1 MDIHTTASFGTVTGY
16 NTGTIGNVVVRGTL
30 LSDNTGDILGGI
42 AGENREQG
50 VIRNCYVNATM
61 EAYCG
66 MTGGIVGRNSG
77 TGSDASV
84 TRCTSEGTLT
94 VLAGKNRIAGIVGRG
109 EGPDLIKGCHSSMTI
124 VATASGANGVGG
136 IFGANNNNLWG
147 HSNVTQNNI
156 DIVNQLHRDG
166 KVFYVLGF
174 NEPDLKEEANMTV
187 EQALEGWKKL
197 CDGLDPGIKL
207 VSPAT
212 SWPGRQWMKD
222 FMKGVQEQGLRCD
235 YVAAHLYVG
244 PAPTTYVNQ
253 VKELADTYGKKV
265 WVTEFAPR
273 DDNAVSGRPETNSY
287 SEEWIRDNFIEPL
300 LTEYESMSEVFR
312 YAWFSGSP
320 TMAGLWTS
328 MLVNKEGEL
337 TSLGEYYASIDPNED
352 ILPADGVTMP

>member
-1 MDIHTTASFGTVTGY
+1 
-16 NTGTIGNVVVRGTL
+16 
-30 LSDNTGDILGGI
+30 
-42 AGENREQG
+42 
-50 VIRNCYVNATM
+50 M

-77 TGSDASV
+77 TGSGASV

-94 VLAGKNRIAGIVGRG
+94 VLAGKNCIAGIVGRG

-136 IFGANNNNLWG
+136 PSGNGPGVARTYKRGCGFSTSTSTGLWWANLITLKAHWYYTWGITGAQDPYAPRNIEFVPMFWG

-187 EQALEGWKKL
+187 EQALEDWKKL

-273 DDNAVSGRPETNSY
+273 DDNVVSGRPETNSY
-287 SEEWIRDNFIEPL
+287 SEEWIRDNFIEPM
-300 LTEYESMSEVFR
+300 LTEYESMPEVFR

-328 MLVNKEGEL
+328 MLVKKEGEL
-337 TSLGEYYASIDPNED
+337 TSLGEYYASIHPNED
-352 ILPADGVTMP
+352 ILPADDVTMA